1 MNILDTPLGRYAPGI
16 VNAVIEIPKGSKKKY
31 RFHRKKRAFVVDY
44 RLMVPAPTD
53 YGWIP
58 ETLSPAGKRLDAMVL
73 VRKPTWAGNV
83 SEIRPIGALK
93 RRDNDHKIVSVV
105 LSEPRFETIRDLP
118 DIDLLTV
125 RRLVQFFE
133 PFFPLAGWM
142 PRDEALE
149 LIKQSHEEYS
159 EKLRLHQIPESFDSS
174 DEEDFPSEF
183 EGDDDDSDDDSGEIV
198 VPRRRGGRA

>member
-1 MNILDTPLGRYAPGI
+1 MNILGTPIGRYAPGI

-44 RLMVPAPTD
+44 RLMIPAPTD

-73 VRKPTWAGNV
+73 VRKPTWAGNI

-93 RRDNDHKIVSVV
+93 RRDNDHKIVAVV
-105 LSEPRFETIRDLP
+105 LGEPRFESIRDLS
-118 DIDLLTV
+118 DLDTLTI

-133 PFFPLAGWM
+133 PFFPLCGWM
-142 PRDEALE
+142 RREEALE
-149 LIKQSHEEYS
+149 LIKSAHAEYE

-183 EGDDDDSDDDSGEIV
+183 ESGDDDADEDSGEIV
-198 VPRRRGGRA
+198 VPPRRSGRA

>member
-1 MNILDTPLGRYAPGI
+1 MNILETPLGRYAPGI

-31 RFHRKKRAFVVDY
+31 RFHRKKCAFVVDY
-44 RLMVPAPTD
+44 RLMIPAPTD

-58 ETLSPAGKRLDAMVL
+58 ETFSPAGKRLDVMVL
-73 VRKPTWAGNV
+73 VRKATWAGNV
-83 SEIRPIGALK
+83 SEVRPIGALK
-93 RRDNDHKIVSVV
+93 RRDGDHKIIAV
-105 LSEPRFETIRDLP
+105 LLGEPRFENIRELSDLDTLTI
-118 DIDLLTV
+118 

-142 PRDEALE
+142 TREEALQF
-149 LIKQSHEEYS
+149 IRRCHEEYL

-183 EGDDDDSDDDSGEIV
+183 EGDDDSEKDSDENRPEGEV
-198 VPRRRGGRA
+198 